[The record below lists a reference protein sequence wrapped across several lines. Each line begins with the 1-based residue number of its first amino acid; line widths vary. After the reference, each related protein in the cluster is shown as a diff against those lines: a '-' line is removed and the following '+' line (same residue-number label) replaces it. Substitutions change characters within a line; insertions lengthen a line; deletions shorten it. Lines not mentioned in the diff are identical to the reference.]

1 MYEMKIFV
9 AFPILFVE
17 ILFVCVTCMG
27 YPRCTGKEIWFEC
40 GYYSTTT
47 ALPAT
52 KSAQI
57 PTTVWTTQPVTTKAF
72 KTLTSQSSKLIST
85 TPATWSPTTMT
96 KTVGDKTVNPT
107 EIAKNG
113 EPLLRQ
119 VTKCDK
125 NEGTITGLGIFAFI
139 SLIANVI
146 LSILLSRC
154 CRQRSGENDTT
165 PFYKNEP
172 ANASKKDQTEM
183 YADLQYTDDIS
194 AYQTLARGN
203 DAVYTNSLNL

>member
-1 MYEMKIFV
+1 MYKMKIFV

-17 ILFVCVTCMG
+17 ILYVCVKCVG
-27 YPRCTGKEIWFEC
+27 YTRCKEEEIRFIC
-40 GYYSTTT
+40 GYDSTTT
-47 ALPAT
+47 ALPT
-52 KSAQI
+52 TTSAQR
-57 PTTVWTTQPVTTKAF
+57 PTTFWATQPVTTKAF
-72 KTLTSQSSKLIST
+72 KTLTSQRSKLIST

-113 EPLLRQ
+113 EPLIRQ

-125 NEGTITGLGIFAFI
+125 NEGAITGLGIFAFI
-139 SLIANVI
+139 SLIANVK
-146 LSILLSRC
+146 LSILLFRI